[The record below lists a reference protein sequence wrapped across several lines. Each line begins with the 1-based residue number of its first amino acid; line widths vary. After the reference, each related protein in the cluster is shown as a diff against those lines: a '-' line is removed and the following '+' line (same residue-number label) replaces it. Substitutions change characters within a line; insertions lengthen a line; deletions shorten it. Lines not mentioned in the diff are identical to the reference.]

1 MVEWTRIDNE
11 WMNLRLVEEIDELN
25 RNFLYLLISLLIS
38 FPSWSRSHLRGRL
51 FCFSFIPFFLSP
63 FHSPLHA
70 LKAFHEKFCIFQ
82 EMQKN
87 EVPGASRGQIPNTW
101 GSDKSYRVLGLPWWP
116 FFFYAVALRFKM
128 AFAERQITSLST
140 GGDDKWQWQMPG
152 ILILKISHKLCQGG
166 LVFTH
171 LLLLKLH

>member
-1 MVEWTRIDNE
+1 
-11 WMNLRLVEEIDELN
+11 MNLRLVEEIDELN

-51 FCFSFIPFFLSP
+51 FCFYFIPFFLSP

-87 EVPGASRGQIPNTW
+87 EVPGASRGHTQ
-101 GSDKSYRVLGLPWWP
+101 YLG
-116 FFFYAVALRFKM
+116 FR
-128 AFAERQITSLST
+128 
-140 GGDDKWQWQMPG
+140 
-152 ILILKISHKLCQGG
+152 
-166 LVFTH
+166 
-171 LLLLKLH
+171 